1 MTAEEKVT
9 KFQSPVPFVLKL
21 RDLIYGKEKP
31 DFFTRLTFLL
41 NLVLW
46 ATFMLW
52 SLISFYTVEARD
64 FIYRQKGIPVESII
78 KSRGRELGFDGDD
91 FLQRLLTVNGIAI
104 ICWGTVFIS
113 LILMYRRSKRF
124 FYPFIVPIVFYIGML
139 FAYIS
144 PSYFMQDTT
153 AFDKIA
159 LLIMITSGSIYY
171 YLIKNKEK
179 DEEINFFG
187 VEEDDE
193 QS

>member
-1 MTAEEKVT
+1 MESESAT

-21 RDLIYGKEKP
+21 RDLIYGKRKP
-31 DFFTRLTFLL
+31 DFFTRINFIL

-46 ATFMLW
+46 ATFMIW
-52 SLISFYTVEARD
+52 SVISFYAVGSRE

-78 KSRGRELGFDGDD
+78 KSRGRELGFNGED

-104 ICWGTVFIS
+104 ICWGIVFVA
-113 LILMYRRSKRF
+113 LILMYRRNKIF
-124 FYPFIVPIVFYIGML
+124 FYPFIVPILFYIGML

-153 AFDKIA
+153 TFDKIA
-159 LLIMITSGSIYY
+159 LITMLASGTIYY
-171 YLIKNKEK
+171 FLIKDKEK

-187 VEEDDE
+187 VEEDDA
-193 QS
+193 

>member
-1 MTAEEKVT
+1 MPSESAT

-21 RDLIYGKEKP
+21 RDLIYGKRKP
-31 DFFTRLTFLL
+31 DFFTRLNFIL

-46 ATFMLW
+46 STFMIW
-52 SLISFYTVEARD
+52 SIISFYAVGARD

-91 FLQRLLTVNGIAI
+91 FLDRLLTVNGIAI
-104 ICWGTVFIS
+104 ICWGVVFIA
-113 LILMYRRSKRF
+113 LILMYRRNKRF
-124 FYPFIVPIVFYIGML
+124 FYPFIIPILFYIGML

-153 AFDKIA
+153 TFDKIA
-159 LLIMITSGSIYY
+159 LLIMLASSTIYY
-171 YLIKNKEK
+171 FLIKDKDK

-187 VEEDDE
+187 VEDEDDA
-193 QS
+193 